1 MIIIFNFKNRYKIF
15 DNNNSW
21 IIWGLQLDKSSISI
35 IRNHTYFT
43 VHARFKF
50 DSAPILQ
57 VKRDLY
63 VNHDIASKVSCS
75 TRTELLTRRRRC
87 GISISP
93 LSLLPR
99 AILLSLCS
107 HWSSLNLYI
116 HSLLLSIHL
125 QSFNSII
132 YINYLILIWTSLIIL
147 PLLN

>member
-21 IIWGLQLDKSSISI
+21 IIWVLQLDKSSISI
-35 IRNHTYFT
+35 IRNRTYFT

-57 VKRDLY
+57 AKRDLY
-63 VNHDIASKVSCS
+63 VNHDIASKVSCT

-107 HWSSLNLYI
+107 WSILNLYI
-116 HSLLLSIHL
+116 HSVLLSIHL

-132 YINYLILIWTSLIIL
+132 YINYLIFTSLIIL